1 MLRIFC
7 AALCAAFL
15 ASCATASMQ
24 RPKEAAASVAFEAL
38 KRGGY
43 AIVMRHANSPGDQ
56 AGAVG
61 LSEGCRLQPGRG
73 LDAEGFY
80 QARAFG
86 AILAEEGVPILK
98 AYTSRMCRAWDTAA
112 LTAGGAPVEP
122 HDAQMTTNPDAVAAF
137 KRAVAKELADNPG
150 KNIILSSHSNIAPLY
165 GATTRKGEKE
175 VPSGVIY
182 IVHPS
187 DWAPIARIDLIA
199 RMPVPSVA
207 VE

>member
-1 MLRIFC
+1 MLRVFC
-7 AALCAAFL
+7 AAIAAVFL
-15 ASCATASMQ
+15 AGCATASMQ
-24 RPKEAAASVAFEAL
+24 RSNEAAASVAFEAL

-43 AIVMRHANSPGDQ
+43 VIVLRHANSPGDQ
-56 AGAVG
+56 QGAMG
-61 LSEGCRLQPGRG
+61 LSRGCRLQPGRG

-86 AILAEEGVPILK
+86 AILQERGVPILK
-98 AYTSRMCRAWDTAA
+98 AYTSSMCRAWDTAA
-112 LTAGGAPVEP
+112 LVAGGAPVEP
-122 HDAQMTTNPDAVAAF
+122 HDSQVSTDPAVIAAF
-137 KRAVAKELADNPG
+137 KEKIAKELAANPG
-150 KNIILSSHSNIAPLY
+150 RNIILASHSNIAPLY
-165 GATTRKGEKE
+165 GATTRRGEKE

-182 IVHPS
+182 IVHPR